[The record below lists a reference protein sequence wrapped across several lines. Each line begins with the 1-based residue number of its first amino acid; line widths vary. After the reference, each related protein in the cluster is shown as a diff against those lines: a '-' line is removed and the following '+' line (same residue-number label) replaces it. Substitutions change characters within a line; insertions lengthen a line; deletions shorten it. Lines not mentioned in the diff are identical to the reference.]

1 MTVKETVILAAEE
14 LGLGARVRG
23 FLENNAS
30 GGKEETETLVRCFNV
45 VENEVALDYL
55 PLRCEDEAESETG
68 VIRYE
73 ELTMPCVRILRVT
86 DEGGNAAPFKL
97 FPSYL
102 KTQPGRVR
110 IEYTYTPEKKTV
122 EDKSDYEILASPR
135 LFAYGIAAEYC
146 LACGLFEEA
155 AVWDKKYKDAL
166 TAAYRSRPSRVIRS
180 RRWA

>member
-1 MTVKETVILAAEE
+1 M
-14 LGLGARVRG
+14 RG

-30 GGKEETETLVRCFNV
+30 EGKEETETLVRCFNV

-110 IEYTYTPEKKTV
+110 IEYTYTPEKKTA
-122 EDKSDYEILASPR
+122 EEQIR
-135 LFAYGIAAEYC
+135 LRNFDVA
-146 LACGLFEEA
+146 A
-155 AVWDKKYKDAL
+155 AVRLRDCGRIL
-166 TAAYRSRPSRVIRS
+166 SRVRIV
-180 RRWA
+180 

>member
-1 MTVKETVILAAEE
+1 MTVKETVILAAEK

-30 GGKEETETLVRCFNV
+30 EGKEETETLVRCFNV

-73 ELTMPCVRILRVT
+73 
-86 DEGGNAAPFKL
+86 GGNAAPFKL

-110 IEYTYTPEKKTV
+110 IEYTYTPEKKTA